1 MTQSTLAFPSKRA
14 PQAGSPLR
22 LALELNPDGAL
33 VCTGDTAPL
42 KDYLLKPHGFGWD
55 SASGRWRRPG
65 PGGRDAAHRLA
76 AQMQAD
82 GQAELTL
89 LDHDPQLPKHSL
101 AAELA
106 QLLPCSAA
114 SPAGSQGAAPPSCGG
129 QSAPSSAPA
138 TPARKTAGPS
148 YFEGE
153 DDAYAAA
160 LDSAMATAGGGGGG
174 GGGGARGAVV
184 PAPLCAQHGLP
195 CAFNTTRKPGTVD
208 ASSALCGVSASIRLE
223 HHHSWRVHVGV

>member
-55 SASGRWRRPG
+55 AASGRWRRPG

-106 QLLPCSAA
+106 QLLPSAA
-114 SPAGSQGAAPPSCGG
+114 SPASCGSQGAAPPSCGG
-129 QSAPSSAPA
+129 QRASLAHILSG
-138 TPARKTAGPS
+138 R
-148 YFEGE
+148 
-153 DDAYAAA
+153 AA
-160 LDSAMATAGGGGGG
+160 LEIRKRRVTSCGSLTNTR
-174 GGGGARGAVV
+174 RGR
-184 PAPLCAQHGLP
+184 QQESNG
-195 CAFNTTRKPGTVD
+195 R
-208 ASSALCGVSASIRLE
+208 RLTQKTQP
-223 HHHSWRVHVGV
+223 HS